1 MNNKGT
7 NIIDRIRITFLL
19 LQFVWARKD
28 VAMIDIMLSKEKKW
42 EHHIIASNLLT
53 TNRNRYKE
61 IIKSFKVVIE
71 KIFWSE
77 VIN

>member
-7 NIIDRIRITFLL
+7 NFVERIKITLLL
-19 LQFVWARKD
+19 LQFIWKESN
-28 VAMIDIMLSKEKKW
+28 VAMIDIMLSKDKEW

-53 TNRNRYKE
+53 VNRDRYKE
-61 IIKSFKVVIE
+61 IIKSFKIVIE

-77 VIN
+77 VNN